1 MSEEMVKAIAE
12 FRQYLA
18 SQGHNIDHLSD
29 EDVYKVVTGFR
40 VTAEMIG
47 KALREILRSLSRSL
61 KAKSEEKRQRKIYF
75 RKNKSQMK
83 NWKKWKK
90 KRRRM
95 E

>member
-47 KALREILRSLSRSL
+47 KALREIMRSRSL